1 MKKVLAFGLLF
12 CAALSATGCGPATEE
27 DAEET
32 AVPVEVY
39 EARKG
44 TITESIIYVGDIRG
58 RKQVEVYPKVSGKL
72 IAYAVEDGDAVRK
85 DDRIA
90 LIDRDVTGYDFE
102 SAPVKSPISGVVLRT
117 YLDRGDS
124 VKPEDPVAVIADTGE
139 VLVRIDVS
147 EKDYPAVAKGQ
158 PAEVSVDA
166 YPGRKFT
173 GELTRLSRI
182 IDPMSRTALGEVSI
196 PNPEGELVPGMFARL
211 ELVTGEREALLLLR
225 DAVIRRAGTAS
236 HYSFVAEEGAVRRV
250 RVELG
255 MVYGKYREVVSGLH
269 EGDLAVVSGQ
279 GILDTGTPVEVVKTV
294 EQ

>member
-1 MKKVLAFGLLF
+1 MIKVLAFGFLF
-12 CAALSATGCGPATEE
+12 CAALSVTGCGPVAEE
-27 DAEET
+27 DAEES

-39 EARKG
+39 QARKG

-72 IAYAVEDGDAVRK
+72 IGYTVHDGDAVEK

-102 SAPVKSPISGVVLRT
+102 PAPVKSPISGVVLRT

-124 VKPEDPVAVIADTGE
+124 VKPEAPVAIIADTGE

-147 EKDYPAVAKGQ
+147 ERDYPAVARGQ
-158 PAEVSVDA
+158 SAEVSVDA
-166 YPGRKFT
+166 YPGRKFK

-211 ELVTGEREALLLLR
+211 ELVTGEREALLVLR
-225 DAVIRRAGTAS
+225 DAIIRRAGTAS
-236 HYSFVAEEGAVRRV
+236 HYSFVVEDGKARRI
-250 RVELG
+250 RLELG
-255 MVYGKYREVVSGLH
+255 SVYGKYREVVSGLD

>member
-1 MKKVLAFGLLF
+1 MKKFLAFGLLF
-12 CAALSATGCGPATEE
+12 CAALYAAGCGPV
-27 DAEET
+27 AEEEEEES

-39 EARKG
+39 EAGKG
-44 TITESIIYVGDIRG
+44 VITESITYVGDIRG

-72 IAYAVEDGDAVRK
+72 IGYTVEEGDAVKK

-102 SAPVKSPISGVVLRT
+102 PAPVKSPISGVVLRT
-117 YLDRGDS
+117 YLDSGDS
-124 VKPEDPVAVIADTGE
+124 VSPEASVAVIADTAE

-147 EKDYPAVAKGQ
+147 ERDYPAVERGQ
-158 PAEVSVDA
+158 TAEVSVDA
-166 YPGRKFT
+166 YPGRTFR

-182 IDPMSRTALGEVSI
+182 IDPASRTALGEVSI

-225 DAVIRRAGTAS
+225 DAIIRRPGTAS
-236 HYSFVAEEGAVRRV
+236 HYSFVVEDGKVRRV
-250 RVELG
+250 RLELG
-255 MVYGKYREVVSGLH
+255 KDYGKYREVVSGLE

-279 GILDTGTPVEVVKTV
+279 GILETGTPVEVVKTV